1 MLLVVVGMCGDGGG
15 SCGGSGDGAPL
26 GRVGL
31 RVTMSV
37 CLSVCLFVCLRHQVQ
52 FFPRPVLVGAIRI
65 AHTASRN

>member
-15 SCGGSGDGAPL
+15 SCGGSDDGAPL

-37 CLSVCLFVCLRHQVQ
+37 CLSVCLFVCLSA
-52 FFPRPVLVGAIRI
+52 PSGAVFSK
-65 AHTASRN
+65 ACAGCSYQNCFDT